1 MNTIVVNSLAE
12 ISNNYSIFQK
22 DQVLTEAQLNSVSAY
37 LDDQD
42 RLSRVALVGIGIAC
56 GLRVLRSGNKI
67 ELTRGIGITTDGD
80 LMRVAENRTFTRF
93 KAYDKQYPAYGPL
106 YVDANTMFKAFEL
119 VGTGAVDPQARN
131 LGQFSADTHR
141 SLDDMVAVLL
151 MESYVKTHDLCSG
164 ADCDNHSET
173 YVGTL
178 KLLLVEKAALGKLM
192 PVLQTAAGAA
202 RALNPVVARRA
213 IVKAAS
219 NNLGNLWTP
228 FRQAAAAMQGQLETE
243 FGKLWPACSFLFGE
257 AFSGDPT
264 TGWVTRLGAIRAAFN
279 GNDSAVQYHYDFV
292 RDLVDTWNEMR
303 TCLFGESAWCCPDIN
318 GFPKHLLLGNVVPGD
333 DAEEN
338 RLAFYPSAA
347 ISRNAA
353 LQRAVFLAKKIDV
366 MLSAFDEANPAAV
379 AAGVAVTPS
388 HTQRM
393 PLSDRAIPCYFKID
407 PQIRVVKAW
416 NYDLS
421 RRGEERCNYSCNR
434 AAYGAV
440 GAAAQPLE
448 APIDANDFFRIEGH
462 IGRDVA
468 TVQGTL
474 ERLIQEFN
482 LPFGVCSVLIDTDP
496 KQIVLKPLPKYTDLN
511 RLHYL
516 LRQDLVQK
524 MDDVKTFSGNFK
536 TDLSDAIA
544 RGIVKDDSS
553 TNDGTSVRTL
563 AEDKDKSVQRKAEAA
578 RGKLNRT
585 FAEVAADKT
594 WMQDVSETM
603 VAASQFKLQL
613 NKVVSTSFPTSFDT
627 LIASPTWKW
636 LPWLDKFIE
645 DRNAK
650 AEEQLLFAKFRAANP
665 GLEHAGGVVRGGL
678 FVLVYR
684 KGGVVVADF
693 MLAHCCEKEVEEAV
707 EEPPL
712 FKPVFPIDDV
722 VRGGI
727 RITPSREHFVKQRL
741 DDLKLDID
749 QRWTPKLEIYTR
761 HNQAITG
768 LLDVMKSQAAR
779 PRVSIDPGLTFT
791 RPGMGL
797 LQPGDAGAGIAGVLR
812 PGRIEPFK
820 DEVLGVATERVLN
833 ETQIIK
839 VLDEKI
845 ADPATPEEV
854 KKQLQNERDKSET
867 KLKDRIEDVT
877 SHLSRTQ
884 PDADF
889 GSEAHD
895 TLEVVAAGM
904 NVIKSADQLERSKKA
919 VEVLTRDTVA
929 NRSLRFSATHILK
942 RP

>member
-1 MNTIVVNSLAE
+1 V
-12 ISNNYSIFQK
+12 
-22 DQVLTEAQLNSVSAY
+22 
-37 LDDQD
+37 
-42 RLSRVALVGIGIAC
+42 
-56 GLRVLRSGNKI
+56 
-67 ELTRGIGITTDGD
+67 
-80 LMRVAENRTFTRF
+80 
-93 KAYDKQYPAYGPL
+93 
-106 YVDANTMFKAFEL
+106 
-119 VGTGAVDPQARN
+119 
-131 LGQFSADTHR
+131 
-141 SLDDMVAVLL
+141 
-151 MESYVKTHDLCSG
+151 
-164 ADCDNHSET
+164 
-173 YVGTL
+173 
-178 KLLLVEKAALGKLM
+178 GKLM
-192 PVLQTAAGAA
+192 PAIQTAAGAA
-202 RALNPVVARRA
+202 RVLNPVVARRA

-219 NNLGNLWTP
+219 NHLGDLWTP
-228 FRQAAAAMQGQLETE
+228 FRQATAAMQGQLETE
-243 FGKLWPACSFLFGE
+243 FSKLWPACSFLLGE
-257 AFSGDPT
+257 AFSGNPT
-264 TGWVTRLGAIRAAFN
+264 TGWVTRLGAIRNAFS
-279 GNDSAVQYHYDFV
+279 GNESAVQYHYDFV

-303 TCLFGESAWCCPDIN
+303 SCLFGESAWCCPDID
-318 GFPKHLLLGNVVPGD
+318 GFPKHLLLGKVVPGD
-333 DAEEN
+333 DAGEN
-338 RLAFYPSAA
+338 RLGFYPSAA
-347 ISRNAA
+347 ISRDVA
-353 LQRAVFLAKKIDV
+353 LQRAVFLAQKIDV
-366 MLSAFDEANPAAV
+366 MLSAFDEANPAVV
-379 AAGVAVTPS
+379 AAGVSVTPS
-388 HTQRM
+388 YTQRM
-393 PLSDRAIPCYFKID
+393 PLSDRAIPCYLKID

-416 NYDLS
+416 NFDLS

-434 AAYGAV
+434 AAYGAA

-468 TVQGTL
+468 AVQGTL

-496 KQIVLKPLPKYTDLN
+496 KQIVLRPLPKYTDLN

-578 RGKLNRT
+578 RVKLNRP
-585 FAEVAADKT
+585 FAEVTADKT
-594 WMQDVSETM
+594 WMQDVSDTM
-603 VAASQFKLQL
+603 VAASQFKSQL
-613 NKVVSTSFPTSFDT
+613 NKVVNTSFPTSFDT

-645 DRNAK
+645 DKNAK
-650 AEEQLLFAKFRAANP
+650 AAEKLLFSKFREANP

-684 KGGVVVADF
+684 KGGAVVADF
-693 MLAHCCEKEVEEAV
+693 MLSHCCEKEVDEAV
-707 EEPPL
+707 DEPPL

-722 VRGGI
+722 VKGGI
-727 RITPSREHFVKQRL
+727 RITPSREHFVKERL

-749 QRWTPKLEIYTR
+749 QRWTPKLEVFTR

-768 LLDVMKSQAAR
+768 LLDVMKTQATR
-779 PRVSIDPGLTFT
+779 PRVSIDPGLTLT
-791 RPGMGL
+791 RPGTGL
-797 LQPGDAGAGIAGVLR
+797 LQPADAGAGIAGVLR
-812 PGRIEPFK
+812 PGRVEPFK
-820 DEVLGVATERVLN
+820 DEVLGIATERVLN

-854 KKQLQNERDKSET
+854 KKQLQTERDKSET

-904 NVIKSADQLERSKKA
+904 NVIKNADQLERSKKS

-929 NRSLRFSATHILK
+929 NKSLRFSATHILK
-942 RP
+942 RQ